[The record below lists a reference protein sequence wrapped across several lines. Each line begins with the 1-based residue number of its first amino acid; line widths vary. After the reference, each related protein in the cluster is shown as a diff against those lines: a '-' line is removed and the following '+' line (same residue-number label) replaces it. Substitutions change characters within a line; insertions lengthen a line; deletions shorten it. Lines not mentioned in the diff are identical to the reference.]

1 MKIYR
6 NQILKH
12 NNQPEKQTSK
22 VSDPHQYIPED
33 HKKIAK
39 GLEQQFVKYMIE
51 QMQKTI
57 GNEKDSTALNYF
69 KELNQNEQAKTMT
82 ESKNGM
88 GIQDL
93 ILDEI
98 YPKKFRNPEAVQA
111 YNAAKEQTGIKKRKI
126 EMAGPVQEKKDE

>member
-6 NQILKH
+6 NQIQSHK
-12 NNQPEKQTSK
+12 NQKEQQARKI
-22 VSDPHQYIPED
+22 SDPHQNIPD
-33 HKKIAK
+33 DYKKVAK

-57 GNEKDSTALNYF
+57 GNEKDSTALNYY
-69 KELNQNEQAKTMT
+69 KELTQNEQAKTMT

-111 YNAAKEQTGIKKRKI
+111 YNAAKGQTGIKRREI
-126 EMAGPVQEKKDE
+126 ET